1 MTQFNPE
8 AINELIHHRR
18 SIYPELYTGETIDQK
33 IIEQILEN
41 ANWAPNHKRT
51 EPWRFVVFSG
61 KGLEKLAKYQAELYK
76 EKATTEGTFSDVKY
90 EKLAKR
96 PLMCSHIIAIGMQ
109 RNADKLPEME
119 EIAATA
125 CAVQNMW
132 LTATAYGLGC
142 YWGTG
147 GPTYHEEAKSFFGL
161 ETDDKLMGFLYLGI
175 PEKWTEGRRQPI
187 QDKVTWIEDDA

>member
-18 SIYPELYTGETIDQK
+18 SIYPELYTGEIIDQK

-61 KGLEKLAKYQAELYK
+61 KGLEKLAKYQSELYRK
-76 EKATTEGTFSDVKY
+76 KSKAEGTFSEIKY

-96 PLMCSHIIAIGMQ
+96 PLMCSHIIAIGMK
-109 RNADKLPEME
+109 RNTDKLPEME
-119 EIAATA
+119 EVAATA

-132 LTATAYGLGC
+132 LTATAYGIGC

-147 GPTYHEEAKSFFGL
+147 GPTYNEEAKSFFGL

-175 PEKWTEGRRQPI
+175 PEKWIEGRREPI